1 MDTESVIS
9 LESAAIHKAYNGFYN
24 MHNRFVKSYMI
35 LEVQLLHKIFC
46 KICKHLIV
54 INYSKCILD
63 YSVRN
68 RRLKYHISLHLFKSF
83 ILQVSALKRNGMLA

>member
-9 LESAAIHKAYNGFYN
+9 LESAALHKAYNGFYD

-63 YSVRN
+63 YSVR
-68 RRLKYHISLHLFKSF
+68 KIEISSLYICLNPLFYKF
-83 ILQVSALKRNGMLA
+83 LL